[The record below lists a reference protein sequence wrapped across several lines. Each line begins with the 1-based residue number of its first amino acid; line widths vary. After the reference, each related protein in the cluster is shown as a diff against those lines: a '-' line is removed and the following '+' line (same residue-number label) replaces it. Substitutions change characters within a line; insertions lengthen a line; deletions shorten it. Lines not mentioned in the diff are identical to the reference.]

1 MGYTKLA
8 KSKNKISV
16 NSKSCMVELIQH
28 NILVPSGFM
37 RPLLELI
44 LTLSICPWDIFHT
57 LQLTHE
63 LASGMA
69 TLIAHKSIVSSFLLL
84 LKQLTIDCETRL

>member
-1 MGYTKLA
+1 M
-8 KSKNKISV
+8 
-16 NSKSCMVELIQH
+16 ELIQH
-28 NILVPSGFM
+28 MKVIQHNYDHMIQHMKVPSGFM

-44 LTLSICPWDIFHT
+44 LTLSICPWDIFNT

>member
-8 KSKNKISV
+8 KSKNKPLSV
-16 NSKSCMVELIQH
+16 NSKSCMMELIQH
-28 NILVPSGFM
+28 MLVPSGFM
-37 RPLLELI
+37 
-44 LTLSICPWDIFHT
+44 SICPWDVFNT
-57 LQLTHE
+57 LQLTHQ